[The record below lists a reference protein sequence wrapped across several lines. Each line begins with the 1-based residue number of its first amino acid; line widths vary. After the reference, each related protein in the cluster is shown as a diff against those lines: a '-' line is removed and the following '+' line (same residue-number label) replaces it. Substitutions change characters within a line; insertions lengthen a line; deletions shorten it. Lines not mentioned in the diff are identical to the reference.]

1 MFYTKLARLLFCMYW
16 VGQNVHF
23 SITLYGK
30 TQTNFLTNPID
41 MEIRV
46 FIFLLISQAV

>member
-1 MFYTKLARLLFCMYW
+1 MFYTKLARLLFSKYW

-23 SITLYGK
+23 SITVCGK
-30 TQTNFLTNPID
+30 TQTNFLTDPID

-46 FIFLLISQAV
+46 FIFLLIYQAV